1 MAINYW
7 KNFCGWPDLL
17 VFDDKSFFFVEVK
30 SRNDKLS
37 EDQKNWLLG
46 NKKYMGFKAKI
57 FKVGRLNA

>member
-1 MAINYW
+1 MAMNYW

-46 NKKYMGFKAKI
+46 NKEHMGFKAKI
-57 FKVGRLNA
+57 FKVGKSNA